1 MTPAAQRL
9 TGAAF
14 PRGPGMSRTAFCAA
28 RVNNSALAVNSFA
41 TAPRTLDS
49 QVLGKGAVMNPFDS
63 AVTLAHAVR
72 SREVSPVELAEQYLR
87 RVDRYDPQVHAFVW
101 RNDEQVLQVAKEAE
115 RAVMSGDRL
124 PPFHGVPIPVKDL
137 NTVAGQPNTY
147 GSAGISDAPRDE
159 TDLSIERLLRAGFM
173 LMGRTNT
180 PEMGPMSVTE
190 NSRYGIT
197 RNPWD
202 LRFSPAG
209 SSGGAAAAV
218 AAGLAPLAQASDG
231 GGSIRM
237 PSSACG
243 LVGLKPSRGR
253 VPMRVPAWEH
263 SATDGAITR
272 HVEDAAAVLDVM
284 SAPDLLGWYHAPVP
298 ARPFAEEARRDAG
311 KLRIGLLLSAPTG
324 VPVDPECVTAATS
337 LAHTLEGLGHE
348 VTPVEPQFFS
358 PAAAQ
363 AFVDVVIPA
372 SLHLVPYDRPEVAE
386 PYLRK
391 LRAEALTRTSA
402 EYVRGVALLHL
413 ESREIVA
420 QWGRD
425 FDVLLTPTMACTPP
439 LAGTVLQEKNADP
452 TGFRMTETQMI
463 SFTFFANLT
472 GLPAISLP
480 VHHSAQ
486 GLPVGAQLVGGPFD
500 EATLIRLA
508 ASVEPAYAWTTTV
521 PEGFR

>member
-1 MTPAAQRL
+1 
-9 TGAAF
+9 
-14 PRGPGMSRTAFCAA
+14 
-28 RVNNSALAVNSFA
+28 
-41 TAPRTLDS
+41 
-49 QVLGKGAVMNPFDS
+49 MNPFDS
-63 AVTLAHAVR
+63 AVSLARAVR
-72 SREVSPVELAEQYLR
+72 SRQVGPVELVEAYLGR
-87 RVDRYDPQVHAFVW
+87 IDRYDPQVNAFVW
-101 RNDEQVLQVAKEAE
+101 RNDEHVRQVSKDAE
-115 RAVMSGDRL
+115 RAVMSGDEL

-147 GSAGISDAPRDE
+147 GSAGTSDAPRDE

-190 NSRYGIT
+190 NRRYGIT
-197 RNPWD
+197 HNPWD
-202 LRFSPAG
+202 RRFSPGG

-218 AAGLAPLAQASDG
+218 AAGLAPVAQASDG

-263 SATDGAITR
+263 SATDGAIAR

-284 SAPDLLGWYHAPVP
+284 SVPDRLGWYHAPVP
-298 ARPFAEEARRDAG
+298 ERPFAQEVGRDPG
-311 KLRIGLLLSAPTG
+311 RLRIGLLLSAPTG
-324 VPVDPECVTAATS
+324 VPVDEECVAAATS
-337 LAHTLEGLGHE
+337 LARTLEGLGHQ
-348 VTPVEPQFFS
+348 VSPVQPRFFS
-358 PAAAQ
+358 RQAAEAFIDLVVPAA
-363 AFVDVVIPA
+363 
-372 SLHLVPYDRPEVAE
+372 LHLVPYERPELAE
-386 PYLRK
+386 PYLQE
-391 LRAEALTRTSA
+391 LRAAALTRNCA
-402 EYVRGVALLHL
+402 EYVQGVALLHL

-425 FDVLLTPTMACTPP
+425 FDVLLTPTMACLPP
-439 LAGTVLQEKNADP
+439 PVGTVVQEKNANS
-452 TGFRMTETQMI
+452 TGFRLVETQMI

-480 VHHSAQ
+480 VHRSAQ

-508 ASVEPAYAWTTTV
+508 ASVEPAYGWTEAI
-521 PEGFR
+521 PDGYR

>member
-1 MTPAAQRL
+1 
-9 TGAAF
+9 
-14 PRGPGMSRTAFCAA
+14 
-28 RVNNSALAVNSFA
+28 
-41 TAPRTLDS
+41 
-49 QVLGKGAVMNPFDS
+49 MNPFDS
-63 AVTLAHAVR
+63 AVSLARAVR
-72 SREVSPVELAEQYLR
+72 SRQLSPVELAEEYLR
-87 RVDRYDPQVHAFVW
+87 RVDRHDPQLNAFVW
-101 RNDEQVLQVAKEAE
+101 RNDEDVLRAAKEAE
-115 RAVMSGDRL
+115 RAVMAGDEL

-137 NTVAGQPNTY
+137 NSVAGQPNTY
-147 GSAGISDAPRDE
+147 GSAGTSDAPSEE
-159 TDLSIERLLRAGFM
+159 TDLSVERLLDAGFL

-190 NSRYGIT
+190 NRRYGVT
-197 RNPWD
+197 HNPWD
-202 LRFSPAG
+202 PRFSPGG

-284 SAPDLLGWYHAPVP
+284 STPDLLGWYHAPVP
-298 ARPFAEEARRDAG
+298 HRPFADEVGRDAG
-311 KLRIGLLLSAPTG
+311 RLRIGLLLSAPTG
-324 VPVDPECVTAATS
+324 VPVDEECVAAATS
-337 LAHTLEGLGHE
+337 LARTLEGLGHE
-348 VTPVEPQFFS
+348 VTPVAPRFFS
-358 PAAAQ
+358 QEAAQ
-363 AFVDVVIPA
+363 AYIELVIPSA
-372 SLHLVPYDRPEVAE
+372 LHLVPYERPELAE
-386 PYLRK
+386 PYLQE
-391 LRAEALTRTSA
+391 LRALALTRNIA
-402 EYVRGVALLHL
+402 EYARGMALLHR
-413 ESREIVA
+413 ESREVVA

-439 LAGTVLQEKNADP
+439 PVGTVVQEKNADP
-452 TGFRMTETQMI
+452 TGFRLTETQMI

-480 VHHSAQ
+480 VHRTAA

-500 EATLIRLA
+500 EAALIRLA
-508 ASVEPAYAWTTTV
+508 ASVEPLYAWTTAV
-521 PEGFR
+521 PDGLR